1 MNWLCEP
8 YHRQKRQDELASE
21 VNGKLGRIIDL
32 IESVQP
38 SLLNSHHEYEGAL
51 LELSDL
57 YLKDPDVVNRG
68 RLEYLQV
75 LVHHYEHK
83 R

>member
-1 MNWLCEP
+1 MRVVSEP
-8 YHRQKRQDELASE
+8 YLRQQRQDKFSSE
-21 VNGKLGRIIDL
+21 INDKLSRVLEL

-38 SLLNSHHEYEGAL
+38 SLLASHHEYEGAL
-51 LELSDL
+51 EELSSL
-57 YLKDPDVVNRG
+57 YSQDPGIVNRG
-68 RLEYLQV
+68 RLEYLEV